1 VGNPGKVR
9 RTPQRQL
16 LLMVEQ
22 VRHKPFA
29 ELSQTRELLVA
40 CSAFRSNVN
49 LSRLVRLAGCVAIP
63 KIILCGPGKVD
74 PTIARDAADHV
85 VIERRRTLAPALK
98 ELAQQGYRL
107 VGLEQADRS
116 VSLFEFQFPRK
127 MVLVIGNER
136 NGIEQELLS
145 MMQDV
150 VEIPVYGPPHAYNV
164 VTAATMA
171 IYEYCKQF
179 PQ

>member
-1 VGNPGKVR
+1 
-9 RTPQRQL
+9 
-16 LLMVEQ
+16 MVEQ
-22 VRHKPFA
+22 VRHQSFA
-29 ELSQTRELLVA
+29 KLSQPRDLLVA
-40 CSAFRSNVN
+40 CPAFRSNVN

-63 KIILCGPGKVD
+63 RIITCGSGKVD

-85 VIERRRTLAPALK
+85 NIDRRRSLGPILK
-98 ELAQQGYRL
+98 ELAAQGYRL

-136 NGIEQELLS
+136 LGIESELLA
-145 MMQDV
+145 MMQDI

-179 PQ
+179 PD